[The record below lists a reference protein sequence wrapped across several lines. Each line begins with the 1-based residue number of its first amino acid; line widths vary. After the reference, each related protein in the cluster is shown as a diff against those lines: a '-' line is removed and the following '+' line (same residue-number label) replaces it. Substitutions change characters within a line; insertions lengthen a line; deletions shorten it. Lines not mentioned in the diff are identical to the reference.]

1 MPYGKEMLTDSRI
14 RDLCLAS
21 LADMNKLDTALEE
34 IYRRGFADT
43 PQMEETPKL
52 FVERL
57 KAVRTEFLAQLK
69 EYLDDPAQ
77 WQLRQLDIAE
87 DPGAMA
93 SGVSLLAALARGSK
107 WEQGECI
114 GFLNRRMEAG
124 PTSREDDQA
133 LLALFAGTP
142 MTAVFTGGQMPRLP
156 EEKTTQ
162 VAGILAMCTYVTVKR
177 EPEAGVLPEMSF
189 DVVCIW
195 SNAIT
200 EALIRLDGPSP
211 EKVATVCCV
220 MAAQYM
226 HISQWEVLK
235 AGMQSLHSL
244 SYPVMGK
251 ILDNIRL
258 ELLAQEDN
266 QCLVEWVWLE
276 ERPFLYD
283 CWLKLLRQQQ
293 EDQTS
298 RSQNDEDE
306 EASEYYTRKEKYDN
320 RE

>member
-1 MPYGKEMLTDSRI
+1 MPYGKELLTDSRI
-14 RDLCLAS
+14 RDLCLAA
-21 LADMNKLDTALEE
+21 LADVNELDTALEE

-43 PQMEETPKL
+43 PQMEDAPKL

-57 KAVRTEFLAQLK
+57 KAVRTEFRTQLK

-87 DPGAMA
+87 NLGTVA
-93 SGVSLLAALARGSK
+93 SGVSLLAALARGNK
-107 WEQGECI
+107 WEQAECI
-114 GFLNRRMEAG
+114 GLLNRRMEAG
-124 PTSREDDQA
+124 PTSREDNKA
-133 LLALFAGTP
+133 LLALFADTP
-142 MTAVFTGGQMPRLP
+142 MTAVFTGGQIPRLP

-162 VAGILAMCTYVTVKR
+162 VAGILAMCTYVTIKR
-177 EPEAGVLPEMSF
+177 EPETGVLPEMSF

-220 MAAQYM
+220 MATQHM
-226 HISQWEVLK
+226 HISQWEVSK
-235 AGMQSLHSL
+235 AGMQSLYSL

-251 ILDNIRL
+251 ILDNIQR
-258 ELLAQEDN
+258 ELLTQKDDP
-266 QCLVEWVWLE
+266 CLVEWVCLE
-276 ERPFLYD
+276 ERPFRYD

-293 EDQTS
+293 EDQLPCL
-298 RSQNDEDE
+298 QDDEDE
-306 EASEYYTRKEKYDN
+306 EESEYYTQEEKYDN
-320 RE
+320 QE